1 VCDIIKRLVCVLGDD
16 QMIKSTFNNYQLS
29 SELLKSISMLKFND
43 FTKVQQQVIPA
54 VLDQKDVVVK
64 SQTGSG
70 KTAAYAIPIC
80 QLVDWEENK
89 PQALV
94 ITPTRELA
102 IQVKE
107 DIFNIGRFKRLKV
120 VAIYGKS
127 PFYDQK
133 KELKQKTHVV
143 VGTPGRIIDHIEKG
157 TFDTSNIKYLVIDE
171 ADEMLNMGFVD
182 QIEEILSG
190 VPKERVTMLLSAT
203 MPRDIENL
211 CSNYM
216 KNPIYIEI
224 EDKNK
229 ASDIISQERYNVPE
243 FDKTEL
249 LSDITIVE
257 NPDSC
262 IIFCNTKLKV
272 DQVYNDLFDLNYT
285 CKKIHG
291 GMEQSDRLRVMND
304 FKKGYFRYLVATDVA
319 ARGIDIDNIT
329 LVVNYDI
336 PEDKES
342 YVHRIGRTGRI
353 GKIGHAITFVTKRD
367 NRFLNDIHEYIGKE
381 ILLKERPKASFVNN
395 AKDAFY
401 SKMNTRPLV
410 KEPKGALLS
419 KEIMKLHINA
429 GKKTKMRAVDIVGT
443 LCSIE
448 GMTKDDIGIINIVD
462 ISTFVEILNNKG
474 DLVFEALQETPIK
487 GRLRTVSKD
496 ILANR
501 I

>member
-1 VCDIIKRLVCVLGDD
+1 
-16 QMIKSTFNNYQLS
+16 MIKENINDYNLS
-29 SELLKSISMLKFND
+29 SELLKAISLLNFKD
-43 FTKVQQQVIPA
+43 FTKVQKQVIPA
-54 VLDQKDVVVK
+54 VLAQKDVVVK
-64 SQTGSG
+64 SKTGSG
-70 KTAAYAIPIC
+70 KTAAYGIPIC

-120 VAIYGKS
+120 SAIYGKS
-127 PFYDQK
+127 PFTDQK

-143 VGTPGRIIDHIEKG
+143 VGTPGRIMDHIEKG

-182 QIEEILSG
+182 QIESILSG
-190 VPKERVTMLLSAT
+190 LSKDRVTMLLSAT
-203 MPRDIENL
+203 MPKDIHSL
-211 CSNYM
+211 CNRYM
-216 KNPIYIEI
+216 KDPIYIEI
-224 EDKNK
+224 EDENK
-229 ASDIISQERYNVPE
+229 ASDNILQEQYNVHE
-243 FDKTEL
+243 FDKIDL
-249 LSDITIVE
+249 LSDLTIVE

-262 IIFCNTKLKV
+262 IIFCNTKVKV
-272 DQVYNDLFDLNYT
+272 DSVYNDLIDLEYT

-329 LVVNYDI
+329 LVINYDI

-353 GKIGHAITFVTKRD
+353 GKMGRAITFVTNRD
-367 NRFLNDIHEYIGKE
+367 NRFLYDIEQYIGKE
-381 ILLKERPKASFVNN
+381 IPLKERPESEIVNN
-395 AKDAFY
+395 AKEEFIN
-401 SKMNTRPLV
+401 KMDTRPVL
-410 KEPKGALLS
+410 KESKGAELS

-429 GKKTKMRAVDIVGT
+429 GKKTKMRAMDIVGT

-448 GMTKDDIGIINIVD
+448 GMTKDDIGIINIID

-474 DLVFEALQETPIK
+474 ELVFKALQDTPIK
-487 GRLRTVSKD
+487 GRLRTVSKE
-496 ILANR
+496 ILADR
-501 I
+501 Y

>member
-1 VCDIIKRLVCVLGDD
+1 
-16 QMIKSTFNNYQLS
+16 MIKESFNDYELS
-29 SELLKSISMLKFND
+29 SEILKAINMLNFKAL
-43 FTKVQQQVIPA
+43 TKVQEQVIPA
-54 VLDQKDVVVK
+54 VLAQKDVVVK

-94 ITPTRELA
+94 LTPTRELA

-120 VAIYGKS
+120 AAIYGQS

-143 VGTPGRIIDHIEKG
+143 VGTPGRIIDHIGK
-157 TFDTSNIKYLVIDE
+157 DTIDLSNIKYLVIDE

-182 QIEEILSG
+182 QIETIINSL
-190 VPKERVTMLLSAT
+190 PKQRVTMLLSAT
-203 MPRDIENL
+203 MPRDIDTL
-211 CSNYM
+211 RRNYM
-216 KNPIYIEI
+216 KEPVYIKI
-224 EDKNK
+224 EEQNK
-229 ASDIISQERYNVPE
+229 ASDNICQERYDVLE
-243 FDKTEL
+243 LRKTEL
-249 LSDITIVE
+249 LEDITIVE

-272 DQVYNDLFDLNYT
+272 DSVYNKLANLEYT

-319 ARGIDIDNIT
+319 ARGIDIDDIS
-329 LVVNYDI
+329 LVINYDI

-353 GKIGHAITFVTKRD
+353 GKIGHAITFVTK
-367 NRFLNDIHEYIGKE
+367 NEFRFLDDIEHYIGKE
-381 ILLKERPKASFVNN
+381 ILLKEHPSPEIVNN
-395 AKDAFY
+395 FKEEFDD
-401 SKMNTRPLV
+401 KMNKRPEI
-410 KEPKGALLS
+410 KEAKGAELD

-429 GKKTKMRAVDIVGT
+429 GKKTKMRASDIVGT
-443 LCSIE
+443 LCNIE
-448 GMTKDDIGIINIVD
+448 GMTKDDIGIINIID

-474 DLVFEALQETPIK
+474 ELVFNVLQKTPIK
-487 GRLRTVSKD
+487 GRLRSVSKV
-496 ILANR
+496 IYE
-501 I
+501 